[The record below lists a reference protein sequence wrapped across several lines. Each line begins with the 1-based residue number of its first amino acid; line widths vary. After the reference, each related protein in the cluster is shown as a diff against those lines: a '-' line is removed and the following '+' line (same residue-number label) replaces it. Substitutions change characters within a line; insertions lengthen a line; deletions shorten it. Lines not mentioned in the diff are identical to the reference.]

1 MTQQVKN
8 GYQDHK
14 RTTWG
19 FALLLALAVGAIL
32 IPLASGGG
40 GKTYTLSV
48 SPSSFCAGATNTSTV
63 TITNTARTQTLG
75 SAELFFPGGSISS
88 VSRGGQDIT
97 STVLTSGAAGAS
109 DMIGPFNNLN
119 LSFGKSFTLT
129 VTYASGAQSGSVQAV
144 VKQANTFNDAGGGAN
159 LFDNPAWP
167 SLTFSTCHYVFTGPP
182 ADAGLGQAQTVKVQL
197 QNGTGAAV
205 PAAGPLTLTV
215 QGGTPAGSFTGLA
228 SSAQDASNTWVFNS
242 LTGNQSGI
250 GYQLEAGSDLSNT
263 FNIWDCSPI
272 GGTCSTPLT
281 LNDSTS
287 GGSQVSGT
295 GLASGFNVSFAST
308 LPDTAR
314 GICEANGWTEMT
326 FDGGRTFDGITTT
339 TTSYS
344 PGGTGSMLVTL
355 YFRNDLYVQTQAS
368 QTNSIQLCAG
378 AMHTNMVNKKD
389 PATAWMGANGVRAV
403 YVDPADNPDDSAAGL
418 YWGVLQRIPNCN
430 SNKVPVDSKTGI
442 KSPALCAWGT
452 TPIDGVSYRTATM
465 IVPYDW
471 DFYPKG

>member
-40 GKTYTLSV
+40 GKTYRLSV

-129 VTYASGAQSGSVQAV
+129 VTYTSGAQSGSVQAV

-281 LNDSTS
+281 LNGNTS

-295 GLASGFNVSFAST
+295 GLTSGFNVSFAST
-308 LPDTAR
+308 LPDAAR
-314 GICEANGWTEMT
+314 TTCEANGWTEMT
-326 FDGGRTFDGITTT
+326 FPAQSTGGRTTFDGITTT
-339 TTSYS
+339 KTSYS
-344 PGGTGSMLVTL
+344 SDGSGSMLVTL

-378 AMHTNMVNKKD
+378 AMHTLPGMNGPLAN
-389 PATAWMGANGVRAV
+389 AWTGANNVKAQF
-403 YVDPADNPDDSAAGL
+403 DSVSGL